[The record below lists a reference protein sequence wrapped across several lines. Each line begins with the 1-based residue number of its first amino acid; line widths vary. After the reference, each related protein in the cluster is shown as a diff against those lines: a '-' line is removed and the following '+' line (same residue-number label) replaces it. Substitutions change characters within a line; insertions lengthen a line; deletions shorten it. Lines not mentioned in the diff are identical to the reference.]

1 MLTIYSI
8 AILFCQFL
16 TSPLLHV
23 LFCSFLTCIQLS
35 QVEGKVVWY
44 SHLYKDFPQFI
55 VIHTVK
61 DFSIVN
67 EAEVDGFWNSLA
79 FSVIQQTLAI

>member
-1 MLTIYSI
+1 M
-8 AILFCQFL
+8 A
-16 TSPLLHV
+16 
-23 LFCSFLTCIQLS
+23 
-35 QVEGKVVWY
+35 GKVVWY

-67 EAEVDGFWNSLA
+67 EAEVGVSQNSLA
-79 FSVIQQTLAI
+79 FSMIQQMLFDLRLLYLF